1 MAGDT
6 LIERWANDDD
16 PVSAVPAPKK
26 DPDPLAWAA
35 LVPTN
40 MNGEVPEDV
49 RKAERAIVLE
59 WLEGLLRPT
68 NSVTP
73 YIMAYVKYVWQGH
86 PPKVDFAPAIDL
98 AEFLPMKKPVD
109 L

>member
-16 PVSAVPAPKK
+16 PVSTVTAPKK
-26 DPDPLAWAA
+26 DRDPLAWAA

-40 MNGEVPEDV
+40 MNGDSTEDV

-73 YIMAYVKYVWQGH
+73 YIMAYVKYVRQGH

>member
-6 LIERWANDDD
+6 LIERWANDDA

-26 DPDPLAWAA
+26 DTDPLTWAA

-40 MNGEVPEDV
+40 MNGEAPEDV

-59 WLEGLLRPT
+59 WLEGLLKPT

-73 YIMAYVKYVWQGH
+73 YIMAYIQYVSQGH
-86 PPKVDFAPAIDL
+86 RPKPDFVPDIDL
-98 AEFLPMKKPVD
+98 AEFLPLKKV
-109 L
+109 

>member
-6 LIERWANDDD
+6 LIERWEGDEN
-16 PVSAVPAPKK
+16 PVGTFPAPSR
-26 DPDPLAWAA
+26 DPLAWAA

-40 MNGEVPEDV
+40 MNGDAPEDV
-49 RKAERAIVLE
+49 RKAERAVVLE

-73 YIMAYVKYVWQGH
+73 YIMAYVKYVRQGH

-98 AEFLPMKKPVD
+98 AEFLPMKKTTA
-109 L
+109 

>member
-6 LIERWANDDD
+6 LIERWANDED
-16 PVSAVPAPKK
+16 PVETVQAPKK

-40 MNGEVPEDV
+40 MNGDIPEDV
-49 RKAERAIVLE
+49 RKAERAIVME

-73 YIMAYVKYVWQGH
+73 YIMAYVQYISQGH
-86 PPKVDFAPAIDL
+86 LPKVDFNPAIDM
-98 AEFLPMKKPVD
+98 AEFLPMKKPTI
-109 L
+109 

>member
-6 LIERWANDDD
+6 LIERWTNDED
-16 PVSAVPAPKK
+16 PVETVPAPKK
-26 DPDPLAWAA
+26 DPDPLAWAS

-40 MNGEVPEDV
+40 MNGDVPEDV

-68 NSVTP
+68 HSVTP
-73 YIMAYVKYVWQGH
+73 YILAYVQYIRQG
-86 PPKVDFAPAIDL
+86 PLPKVDFNPAIDL
-98 AEFLPMKKPVD
+98 AEFLPMKKTTV
-109 L
+109 

>member
-6 LIERWANDDD
+6 LIERWARDDD

-26 DPDPLAWAA
+26 DQDPLAWAV

-40 MNGEVPEDV
+40 MNGEAPEDV

-73 YIMAYVKYVWQGH
+73 YIMAYVKYVRQGH
-86 PPKVDFAPAIDL
+86 PPKVDFAPTIDL
-98 AEFLPMKKPVD
+98 VEFLPMKKPVD

>member
-26 DPDPLAWAA
+26 NPDPLAWAA

-40 MNGEVPEDV
+40 MNGDAPEDV

-73 YIMAYVKYVWQGH
+73 YIMAYVKYVRQGH

-98 AEFLPMKKPVD
+98 AEFLPMKKPAD

>member
-26 DPDPLAWAA
+26 DRDPMAWAA

-40 MNGEVPEDV
+40 MNGEAPEDV
-49 RKAERAIVLE
+49 RKAERAAVLE
-59 WLEGLLRPT
+59 WLEGKLTPT
-68 NSVTP
+68 NAVTT
-73 YIMAYVKYVWQGH
+73 YIMAYIQYVRQGH
-86 PPKVDFAPAIDL
+86 PPKADFVPNIDL
-98 AEFLPMKKPVD
+98 AEFLPMKKV
-109 L
+109 

>member
-6 LIERWANDDD
+6 LIERWANDADQ
-16 PVSAVPAPKK
+16 VSAVPAPKK
-26 DPDPLAWAA
+26 DPDPMAWAA

-40 MNGEVPEDV
+40 MNGDAPEDV
-49 RKAERAIVLE
+49 RKSERAIVLE

-73 YIMAYVKYVWQGH
+73 YIMAYVKYVRQGH

-98 AEFLPMKKPVD
+98 AEFLPMKK